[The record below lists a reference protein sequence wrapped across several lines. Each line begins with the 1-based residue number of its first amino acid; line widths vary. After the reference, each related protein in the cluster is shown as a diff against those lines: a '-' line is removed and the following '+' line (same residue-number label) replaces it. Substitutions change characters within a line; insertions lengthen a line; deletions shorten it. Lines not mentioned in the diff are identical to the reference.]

1 MLTEGRQLLKDILI
15 AEAPRQEAAAGVGKA
30 EVDAVMA
37 CLPDLSS
44 REMCDEV
51 SVNFA
56 FVSSKGARKRM
67 VTASAVLNSIF
78 CIYFEIAL

>member
-1 MLTEGRQLLKDILI
+1 MLKDTLI
-15 AEAPRQEAAAGVGKA
+15 AEAPNQEAAAKVGKA

-37 CLPDLSS
+37 CLPDLGS

-67 VTASAVLNSIF
+67 VKASAVLDP
-78 CIYFEIAL
+78 IYCM